1 MVGQD
6 VPRQDPE
13 SGLLPDLLVLAGLVL
28 AFGLFLGIALTRQ
41 PDRPASQG
49 EPLKIRPGREAASA
63 VLIPDVQAWS
73 KEAREAILTKSETD
87 PPRPEA
93 EPFLAA
99 LRNEKLIA
107 PPIDPAVAEKPAAL
121 ALPNADSEN
130 VVMERPWL
138 SETELAKSLGT
149 FAAPVGLDKTQS
161 LAALEKVR
169 LVKHIHKRPRAPE
182 EAVLALLNE
191 NSKTGL
197 PFVMGSE
204 CELELSEAVA
214 LDGYSRLLTRQISRA
229 EGLARRHPQSSRF
242 SDRDQSLALA
252 LKNNRNCQAE
262 KAIPALLQILQ
273 VESVPVRLQLVE
285 MLEGFGSSEATEG
298 LLNRAVFDL
307 SPEVRESA
315 NAKLNLLYHSGYRRE
330 LLKALRYPWP
340 EVAWNAA
347 EALAALKDT
356 EAVPELIELLDSP
369 DPSLPTLDGSGRRV
383 VKELVGINHVQNCLL
398 CHPPSRGKTDRV
410 RRVVPTELTTSSDS
424 RSSSR
429 YGSSGSSSDLP
440 IVLVR
445 ADVTYLRQ
453 DFSVMQRTGHGFSS
467 HVPQRIDYLVRTRD
481 ATPEEISRAESP
493 SPGSEISYPQRDAVL
508 YALRNLTGQNPGPES
523 DAWRRLE
530 F

>member
-6 VPRQDPE
+6 VPSHDPE
-13 SGLLPDLLVLAGLVL
+13 SGLLPDLFVLAGLVL
-28 AFGLFLGIALTRQ
+28 AFGLFLGIALTRS
-41 PDRPASQG
+41 PDRPASKGGPQ
-49 EPLKIRPGREAASA
+49 KIRPDREAASA
-63 VLIPDVQAWS
+63 VLVPAVPAL
-73 KEAREAILTKSETD
+73 KEAREVILPQPATD
-87 PPRPEA
+87 PPRPLA
-93 EPFLAA
+93 EPSLAA
-99 LRNEKLIA
+99 SRIEKLIA
-107 PPIDPAVAEKPAAL
+107 PAIDPAVAEKPTAL
-121 ALPNADSEN
+121 AFSNADSEN

-138 SETELAKSLGT
+138 SEPELAKSLGT
-149 FAAPVGLDKTQS
+149 FAAPIGLDKSQS

-169 LVKHIHKRPRAPE
+169 LVKHIHKRPCAPE

-197 PFVMGSE
+197 PFAMGRE
-204 CELELSEAVA
+204 CELELSQAVA
-214 LDGYSRLLTRQISRA
+214 LDGYSRLLTRQISSPRA
-229 EGLARRHPQSSRF
+229 WRRHSQSSRF
-242 SDRDQSLALA
+242 SDRDQILVLA
-252 LKNNRNCQAE
+252 LKNNRNCESE

-285 MLEGFGSSEATEG
+285 MLEGIESPEATEG

-315 NAKLNLLYHSGYRRE
+315 NAKLNRLYHSGHRRE

-369 DPSLPTLDGSGRRV
+369 DPALPTLDGSGRKV

-398 CHPPSRGKTDRV
+398 CHPPSRGKTDHV
-410 RRVVPTELTTSSDS
+410 RRVVPSELTTSSGS
-424 RSSSR
+424 RSGSR

-453 DFSVMQRTGHGFSS
+453 DFSVMQKTGPGISS
-467 HVPQRIDYLVRTRD
+467 DVPQRIDYLLRTRK
-481 ATPEEISRAESP
+481 ATPEEIGRTESH
-493 SPGSEISYPQRDAVL
+493 SPGNTLSYPQRDAVL